1 MQVTWKLSDG
11 TEITA
16 EVAAG
21 THLMQAGLD
30 NNVTGIVGACGGN
43 MSCATCHV
51 LVAPEWHD
59 RTGPPNEVED
69 MTLDLTES
77 ERQDTSRLSCQIEM
91 HARLDGLVLV
101 VPKG

>member
-1 MQVTWKLSDG
+1 MEVTWKRADG
-11 TEITA
+11 SEISA
-16 EVAAG
+16 DVAAG

-30 NNVTGIVGACGGN
+30 NNITGIVGACGGN

-51 LVAPEWHD
+51 VVAPEWVE
-59 RTGPPNEVED
+59 RAGPPNEVED

-91 HARLDGLVLV
+91 HAGLDGLVLL
-101 VPKG
+101 VPEG